1 MTLREMIEDEIE
13 RLIDLRDAMDD
24 DPDFE
29 TETDF
34 DVNPIS
40 LDFDRR
46 PVRRIRRAV

>member
-1 MTLREMIEDEIE
+1 MTRAQIENEVE
-13 RLIDLRDAMDD
+13 RLIALLDTMDD

-40 LDFDRR
+40 LDYDRR
-46 PVRRIRRAV
+46 PVRRVRRAA